1 MHIHK
6 IAFGLYVA
14 LLAVCNQHAVT
25 SSAQWNCAHQYLT
38 VQVDENGLQVGLS
51 DITVANSTLD
61 NEAAAADHTYT
72 YNATLQQE
80 QYTNWSK
87 SAVGLDSYLM
97 STVNGGTPVLTASDD
112 GRDLQ
117 G

>member
-1 MHIHK
+1 M
-6 IAFGLYVA
+6 
-14 LLAVCNQHAVT
+14 
-25 SSAQWNCAHQYLT
+25 
-38 VQVDENGLQVGLS
+38 QVDENGLQVGLS